1 MKILKRLDVLVLK
14 AFFGPFVLTVVVVTF
29 IFLTQTI
36 LKYIDELVGK
46 GLGFMDYAELIMYF
60 SMNILPV
67 ALPLAILLSSL
78 MTFGNLGQ
86 FNELTAIK
94 SSGISL
100 LRVMVPIA
108 LWVLGCTIGL
118 FYFNNYVV
126 PKANLKA
133 YSLLYDLRQKKPSLD
148 LKPGVF
154 YNGIP
159 GYSIKIV
166 QKFDNDSS
174 IKGVIIYDHTQ
185 GRGNTDVII
194 ADSGSMYLFNNK
206 QYLAL
211 ELFRGNSYS
220 EFKGEN
226 GMSYLQPREF
236 VRNSFDK
243 TQIVFNLSSFDL
255 SRTKEELF
263 SGSRQMKNTS
273 ELTQFIDSVRAEH
286 ARINEHTSSMLQPFY
301 YYADIKQEDTT
312 RSIEN
317 TSAVMDSIQ
326 AKPSTPKQI
335 SIIIPDSV
343 KKTVT
348 LSALYAKVNEKEIAL
363 RAANQARSIKNYIH
377 GNVERDERMI
387 KEVNEF
393 QVTKYQKYTQA
404 VACLVL
410 FLIGAPLGAI
420 IKKGGLGV
428 PVLICIIF
436 FIFYYVFS
444 LTGDKWTKEGVFPAY
459 FAMWFGNAILFV
471 VGLFFLRQAK
481 NDSRILESDFYLIYW
496 DKLLKLVKKK

>member
-1 MKILKRLDVLVLK
+1 MKIIKRLDLLVLK
-14 AFFGPFVLTVVVVTF
+14 AFFGPFILTVFVVTF
-29 IFLTQTI
+29 IFLMQTI

-46 GLGFMDYAELIMYF
+46 GLSYLDYAELMMYF

-100 LRVMVPIA
+100 IRVMVPIA
-108 LWVLGCTIGL
+108 IWVLGCTVGL
-118 FYFNNYVV
+118 YFFNNYVV

-133 YSLLYDLRQKKPSLD
+133 FSLLYDLRQKKPSLD

-185 GRGNTDVII
+185 SRGNTDVII
-194 ADSGSMYLFNNK
+194 ADSGSMYLFNQS

-211 ELFRGNSYS
+211 ELFRGNSYN
-220 EFKGEN
+220 EFKGEG
-226 GMSYLQPREF
+226 GMSYINPEEF

-243 TQIVFNLSSFDL
+243 TKIVFNLSSFDL
-255 SRTKEELF
+255 KKTKEELF
-263 SGSRQMKNTS
+263 MGSRQMKGVD
-273 ELTQFIDSVRAEH
+273 ELDHHIDSIQRMFVSV
-286 ARINEHTSSMLQPFY
+286 NKNSSGMLQPFY
-301 YYADIKQEDTT
+301 YYTT
-312 RSIEN
+312 VNPLDSTKN
-317 TSAVMDSIQ
+317 KAVEHDSI
-326 AKPSTPKQI
+326 KLS
-335 SIIIPDSV
+335 
-343 KKTVT
+343 KK
-348 LSALYAKVNEKEIAL
+348 ALLAESPGKEVAQ
-363 RAANQARSIKNYIH
+363 RAANQARSIKSYLQ
-377 GNVERDERMI
+377 GNVERDERFI
-387 KEVNEF
+387 KEIHEF
-393 QVTKYQKYTQA
+393 EVTKYQKFTQA
-404 VACLVL
+404 VACFVL

-420 IKKGGLGV
+420 IKKGGLGI

-444 LTGDKWTKEGVFPAY
+444 ITGEKWTKEGVYPAD
-459 FAMWFGNAILFV
+459 FAMWFGNGILFC
-471 VGLFFLRQAK
+471 VGLFFMRQAK
-481 NDSRILESDFYLIYW
+481 NDSRILETDFYLIFF
-496 DKLLKLVKKK
+496 DRIKKLLPKKK

>member
-1 MKILKRLDVLVLK
+1 MRFLKRLDVLVLK
-14 AFFGPFVLTVVVVTF
+14 AFFGPFILTVFVVTF
-29 IFLTQTI
+29 IFLMQTI

-46 GLGFMDYAELIMYF
+46 GLGFLDYAELMMYF

-86 FNELTAIK
+86 FNELTAVK

-108 LWVLGCTIGL
+108 IWVIGCTIGL
-118 FYFNNYVV
+118 YFFNNYVV

-166 QKFDNDSS
+166 QKFDNDTS

-185 GRGNTDVII
+185 GRGNTDVIV
-194 ADSGSMYLFNNK
+194 ADSGAMYLFNSSR
-206 QYLAL
+206 YLAL
-211 ELFRGNSYS
+211 ELFHGNSYS
-220 EFKGEN
+220 EVKGEEGAGDKSN
-226 GMSYLQPREF
+226 MIPEEF
-236 VRNSFDK
+236 MRNAFEK
-243 TQIVFNLSSFDL
+243 TRIVFDLASFDL

-263 SGSRQMKNTS
+263 TGSRQMKTTG
-273 ELTQFIDSVRAEH
+273 ELSKHIDSMKSTIVRLNQH
-286 ARINEHTSSMLQPFY
+286 NSGMLQPFY
-301 YYADIKQEDTT
+301 YYLDVDTADAIKYPPMIAGVNISKKDLVT
-312 RSIEN
+312 
-317 TSAVMDSIQ
+317 DS
-326 AKPSTPKQI
+326 T
-335 SIIIPDSV
+335 V
-343 KKTVT
+343 K
-348 LSALYAKVNEKEIAL
+348 AIAQ
-363 RAANQARSIKNYIH
+363 RAANQARSVKTYLESI
-377 GNVERDERMI
+377 VERDENMT
-387 KEVNEF
+387 KEIHEF
-393 QVTKYQKYTQA
+393 QVTEYQKYTQA
-404 VACLVL
+404 VACFVL

-420 IKKGGLGV
+420 IKKGGLGI

-444 LTGDKWTKEGVFPAY
+444 ITGEKWTKEGVYPAN
-459 FAMWFGNAILFV
+459 FAMWFGNAILFCI
-471 VGLFFLRQAK
+471 GLF
-481 NDSRILESDFYLIYW
+481 LIT
-496 DKLLKLVKKK
+496 K

>member
-1 MKILKRLDVLVLK
+1 MRIIKRLDILVLK
-14 AFFGPFVLTVVVVTF
+14 AFFGPFILTVFVVTF
-29 IFLTQTI
+29 IFLMQTI

-46 GLGFMDYAELIMYF
+46 GLGYLDYAELMMYF

-108 LWVLGCTIGL
+108 IWVLGCTVGL
-118 FYFNNYVV
+118 LYFNNYIV

-133 YSLLYDLRQKKPSLD
+133 FSLLYDLRQKKPSLD
-148 LKPGVF
+148 LKPGIF

-166 QKFDNDSS
+166 QKFDNDTS

-185 GRGNTDVII
+185 GRGNTDVIA
-194 ADSGSMYLFNNK
+194 ADSGAMYLFNDN

-211 ELFRGNSYS
+211 ELFNGNSYS
-220 EFKGEN
+220 ELKTESG
-226 GMSYLQPREF
+226 GPMSFLNPQEF
-236 VRNSFDK
+236 VRNAFSK
-243 TQIVFNLSSFDL
+243 TRIVFNLSSFDL

-263 SGSRQMKNTS
+263 TGSRQMKRID
-273 ELTQFIDSVRAEH
+273 ELTHHIDSVQNVFVQV
-286 ARINEHTSSMLQPFY
+286 NENTSGMLQPFY
-301 YYADIKQEDTT
+301 YYTQVAKKDSSMMKKIRVKNDTLT
-312 RSIEN
+312 RTNLLKVKN
-317 TSAVMDSIQ
+317 T
-326 AKPSTPKQI
+326 
-335 SIIIPDSV
+335 
-343 KKTVT
+343 
-348 LSALYAKVNEKEIAL
+348 KEIAT
-363 RAANQARSIKNYIH
+363 RAANQARSVKAYIN
-377 GNVERDERMI
+377 GNLERDKNMI
-387 KEVNEF
+387 KEIHEF
-393 QVTKYQKYTQA
+393 EVTKYQKYTQA
-404 VACLVL
+404 VACFVL

-444 LTGDKWTKEGVFPAY
+444 ITGEKWTKEGVYPAD
-459 FAMWFGNAILFV
+459 FAMWFGNAILFCI
-471 VGLFFLRQAK
+471 GLFFMRQAK
-481 NDSRILESDFYLIYW
+481 NDSRILETDFYLILW
-496 DKLLKLVKKK
+496 DRLQKVFQKKK

>member
-1 MKILKRLDVLVLK
+1 MRIIKRLDILVLK
-14 AFFGPFVLTVVVVTF
+14 AFFGPFILTVFVVTF
-29 IFLTQTI
+29 IFLMQTI

-46 GLGFMDYAELIMYF
+46 GLSYLDYAELMMYF

-86 FNELTAIK
+86 FNELTAVK

-108 LWVLGCTIGL
+108 VWVVGCTIGL
-118 FYFNNYVV
+118 FFFNNYVV

-133 YSLLYDLRQKKPSLD
+133 FSLLYDLRQKKPSLD

-159 GYSIKIV
+159 GYSIKVV
-166 QKFDNDSS
+166 QKFDNDTS

-185 GRGNTDVII
+185 GRGNTDIII
-194 ADSGSMYLFNNK
+194 ADSGAMYLFNNK

-211 ELFRGNSYS
+211 ELFNGNSYS
-220 EFKGEN
+220 EFKTEG
-226 GMSYLQPREF
+226 GGGRSYLMPQEF
-236 VRNSFDK
+236 MRNAFDK
-243 TQIVFNLSSFDL
+243 TQIVFNLASFDL

-263 SGSRQMKNTS
+263 TGSRQMKNTI
-273 ELTQFIDSVRAEH
+273 ELTNHIDSIKKSFVQ
-286 ARINEHTSSMLQPFY
+286 INKNTSGMLQPFY
-301 YYADIKQEDTT
+301 YYADVNPADTGK
-312 RSIEN
+312 SI
-317 TSAVMDSIQ
+317 TKSAAVAVTNDS
-326 AKPSTPKQI
+326 
-335 SIIIPDSV
+335 
-343 KKTVT
+343 
-348 LSALYAKVNEKEIAL
+348 LLKESSGKDVAQ
-363 RAANQARSIKNYIH
+363 RAANQARSVKSYLQS
-377 GNVERDERMI
+377 NVERDQNMQ
-387 KEVNEF
+387 KEIREF
-393 QVTKYQKYTQA
+393 EVTKYQKYTQA
-404 VACLVL
+404 VACFVL

-444 LTGDKWTKEGVFPAY
+444 ITGEKWTKEGVYPAD
-459 FAMWFGNAILFV
+459 FAMWFGNAILFCI
-471 VGLFFLRQAK
+471 GLFFMRQAK
-481 NDSRILESDFYLIYW
+481 NDSRILETDFYLILF
-496 DKLLKLVKKK
+496 DKFRKLLPGRK

>member
-1 MKILKRLDVLVLK
+1 MKIIKRLDILVLK
-14 AFFGPFVLTVVVVTF
+14 AFFGPFLLTVVVVTF
-29 IFLTQTI
+29 IFLMQTI

-46 GLGFMDYAELIMYF
+46 GLSYLDYAELMMYF

-100 LRVMVPIA
+100 IRVMVPIA
-108 LWVLGCTIGL
+108 IWVLGCTIGL
-118 FYFNNYVV
+118 FFFNNYVV

-133 YSLLYDLRQKKPSLD
+133 FSLLYDLRQKKPSLD

-206 QYLAL
+206 EYLAL
-211 ELFRGNSYS
+211 ELFHGNSYS
-220 EFKGEN
+220 EYKGEN
-226 GMSYLQPREF
+226 GASFLNPQEF
-236 VRNSFDK
+236 VRNAFDK
-243 TQIVFNLSSFDL
+243 TQIMFNLSSFDL

-263 SGSRQMKNTS
+263 TGSRQMMPVDK
-273 ELTQFIDSVRAEH
+273 LDHHIDSIRNNFLILNKNV
-286 ARINEHTSSMLQPFY
+286 SGMLQPFY
-301 YYADIKQEDTT
+301 YYTIV
-312 RSIEN
+312 SVN
-317 TSAVMDSIQ
+317 DS
-326 AKPSTPKQI
+326 TEG
-335 SIIIPDSV
+335 
-343 KKTVT
+343 KTVNPVVTNIT
-348 LSALYAKVNEKEIAL
+348 LDSLLKGSSAKLIAQ
-363 RAANQARSIKNYIH
+363 RAANQARSVKTYIQ
-377 GNVERDERMI
+377 GNLERDKNME
-387 KEVNEF
+387 KEIHEF
-393 QVTKYQKYTQA
+393 EVTKYQKYTQA
-404 VACLVL
+404 VACFVL

-444 LTGDKWTKEGVFPAY
+444 ITGEKWTKEGVYPAD
-459 FAMWFGNAILFV
+459 FAMWFGNAILFF

-481 NDSRILESDFYLIYW
+481 NDSRILESDFYLVFW
-496 DKLLKLVKKK
+496 DKIQKMIPKRK

>member
-1 MKILKRLDVLVLK
+1 MKIIKRLDVLVLK
-14 AFFGPFVLTVVVVTF
+14 AFFGPFLLTVVVVTF
-29 IFLTQTI
+29 IFLMQTI

-46 GLGFMDYAELIMYF
+46 GLSYIDYAELMMYF

-100 LRVMVPIA
+100 IRVMVPIA
-108 LWVLGCTIGL
+108 IWVMGCTVGL

-133 YSLLYDLRQKKPSLD
+133 FSLLYDLRQKKPSLD

-211 ELFRGNSYS
+211 ELFHGNSYS
-220 EFKGEN
+220 EYKGEGGVSFLN
-226 GMSYLQPREF
+226 PQEF
-236 VRNSFDK
+236 VRNAFDK
-243 TQIVFNLSSFDL
+243 TQIIFNLSSFDL

-263 SGSRQMKNTS
+263 TGSRQMKTTY
-273 ELTQFIDSVRAEH
+273 ELDHHIDSVQKNYKAVN
-286 ARINEHTSSMLQPFY
+286 ANVGGMLQPFY
-301 YYADIKQEDTT
+301 YYTNVNI
-312 RSIEN
+312 N
-317 TSAVMDSIQ
+317 DST
-326 AKPSTPKQI
+326 KE
-335 SIIIPDSV
+335 
-343 KKTVT
+343 KTVNDTIIGQVT
-348 LSALYAKVNEKEIAL
+348 LDSLLKESPAKVVAQ
-363 RAANQARSIKNYIH
+363 RAANQARSVKTYIAA
-377 GNVERDERMI
+377 NVERDKNME
-387 KEVNEF
+387 KEIHEF
-393 QVTKYQKYTQA
+393 EVTKYQKYTQA
-404 VACLVL
+404 VACFVL

-444 LTGDKWTKEGVFPAY
+444 ITGEKWTKEGVYPAD
-459 FAMWFGNAILFV
+459 FAMWFGNAILFC

-481 NDSRILESDFYLIYW
+481 NDSRILESDFYLVVW
-496 DKLLKLVKKK
+496 DKIHKLVVRKK

>member
-1 MKILKRLDVLVLK
+1 MRLLKRLDILVLK
-14 AFFGPFVLTVVVVTF
+14 AFFGPFILTVFVVTF
-29 IFLTQTI
+29 IFLMQTI

-46 GLGFMDYAELIMYF
+46 GLSYLDYAELMMYF

-86 FNELTAIK
+86 FNELTAVK

-108 LWVLGCTIGL
+108 VWVLGCTVGL
-118 FYFNNYVV
+118 FFFNNYVV

-133 YSLLYDLRQKKPSLD
+133 FSLLYDLRQKKPSLD

-159 GYSIKIV
+159 GYSIKVV
-166 QKFDNDSS
+166 QKFDNDTS

-185 GRGNTDVII
+185 GRGNTDIII
-194 ADSGSMYLFNNK
+194 ADSGAMYLFNNK

-211 ELFRGNSYS
+211 ELFKGNSYS
-220 EFKGEN
+220 EFKSEGSGGRGYMMPE
-226 GMSYLQPREF
+226 EF
-236 VRNSFDK
+236 MRNSFDK
-243 TQIVFNLSSFDL
+243 TQIVFDLASFDL

-263 SGSRQMKNTS
+263 TGSRQMKNTG
-273 ELTQFIDSVRAEH
+273 ELSDHIDS
-286 ARINEHTSSMLQPFY
+286 IHTSYIQVNMHTSGMLQPFY
-301 YYADIKQEDTT
+301 YYVNVNPKDTS
-312 RSIEN
+312 RD
-317 TSAVMDSIQ
+317 V
-326 AKPSTPKQI
+326 AKTAG
-335 SIIIPDSV
+335 V
-343 KKTVT
+343 TVT
-348 LSALYAKVNEKEIAL
+348 KAALLKEASAKEVAK
-363 RAANQARSIKNYIH
+363 RAANQARSIKSYLQSNVDRDKNMQKEIH
-377 GNVERDERMI
+377 
-387 KEVNEF
+387 EF
-393 QVTKYQKYTQA
+393 EVTKYQKYTQA
-404 VACLVL
+404 VACFVL

-444 LTGDKWTKEGVFPAY
+444 ITGEKWTKEGVYPAN
-459 FAMWFGNAILFV
+459 FAMWFGNGILFCI
-471 VGLFFLRQAK
+471 GLFFMRQAK
-481 NDSRILESDFYLIYW
+481 NDSRILESDFYLIFF
-496 DKLLKLVKKK
+496 DKVKKMLPGKK

>member
-1 MKILKRLDVLVLK
+1 MRFLKRLDVLVLK
-14 AFFGPFVLTVVVVTF
+14 AFFGPFILTVFVVTF
-29 IFLTQTI
+29 IFLMQTI

-46 GLGFMDYAELIMYF
+46 GLGFLDYAELMMYF

-86 FNELTAIK
+86 FNELTAVK

-108 LWVLGCTIGL
+108 IWVIGCTIGL
-118 FYFNNYVV
+118 YFFNNYVV

-166 QKFDNDSS
+166 QKFDNDTS

-185 GRGNTDVII
+185 GRGNTDVIV
-194 ADSGSMYLFNNK
+194 ADSGAMYLFNSSR
-206 QYLAL
+206 YLAL
-211 ELFRGNSYS
+211 ELFHGNSYS
-220 EFKGEN
+220 EVKGEEGAGEKSN
-226 GMSYLQPREF
+226 MIPEEF
-236 VRNSFDK
+236 MRNAFEK
-243 TQIVFNLSSFDL
+243 TRIVFDLASFDL

-263 SGSRQMKNTS
+263 TGSRQMKTTG
-273 ELTQFIDSVRAEH
+273 ELSKHIDSMQSTIVRLNQH
-286 ARINEHTSSMLQPFY
+286 NSGMLQPFY
-301 YYADIKQEDTT
+301 YYLDVDTADAIKYPPKIAGVNISKKDLVT
-312 RSIEN
+312 
-317 TSAVMDSIQ
+317 DS
-326 AKPSTPKQI
+326 T
-335 SIIIPDSV
+335 V
-343 KKTVT
+343 K
-348 LSALYAKVNEKEIAL
+348 AIAQ
-363 RAANQARSIKNYIH
+363 RAANQARSIKTYLESI
-377 GNVERDERMI
+377 VERDANMT
-387 KEVNEF
+387 KEIHEF
-393 QVTKYQKYTQA
+393 QVTEYQKYTQA
-404 VACLVL
+404 VACFVL

-420 IKKGGLGV
+420 IKKGGLGI

-444 LTGDKWTKEGVFPAY
+444 ITGEKWTKEGVYPAD
-459 FAMWFGNAILFV
+459 FAMWFGNGILFCI
-471 VGLFFLRQAK
+471 GLFFMRQAK
-481 NDSRILESDFYLIYW
+481 NDSRILESDFYLIW
-496 DKLLKLVKKK
+496 IDKIKKMLPSRK

>member
-1 MKILKRLDVLVLK
+1 MRFLKRLDVLVLK
-14 AFFGPFVLTVVVVTF
+14 AFFGPFVLTVFVVTF
-29 IFLTQTI
+29 IFLMQTI
-36 LKYIDELVGK
+36 LKYVDELVGK
-46 GLGFMDYAELIMYF
+46 GLGFLDYAELMMYF

-86 FNELTAIK
+86 FNELTAVK

-108 LWVLGCTIGL
+108 IWVIGCTIGL
-118 FYFNNYVV
+118 YFFNNYVV

-166 QKFDNDSS
+166 QKFNNDTS

-185 GRGNTDVII
+185 GRGNTDIII
-194 ADSGSMYLFNNK
+194 ADSGAMYLFNSSR
-206 QYLAL
+206 YLAL
-211 ELFRGNSYS
+211 ELFHGNSYS
-220 EFKGEN
+220 EVKEEDGSGGNNNNKIPE
-226 GMSYLQPREF
+226 EF
-236 VRNSFDK
+236 MRNAFEK
-243 TQIVFNLSSFDL
+243 TRIVFDLASFDL

-263 SGSRQMKNTS
+263 TGSRQMKTTG
-273 ELTQFIDSVRAEH
+273 ELARHIDSVQATILRLNQH
-286 ARINEHTSSMLQPFY
+286 NSGMLQPFY
-301 YYADIKQEDTT
+301 YYLKIDPADTIKDPPRIAGITSLNDTLFT
-312 RSIEN
+312 DS
-317 TSAVMDSIQ
+317 TS
-326 AKPSTPKQI
+326 
-335 SIIIPDSV
+335 
-343 KKTVT
+343 
-348 LSALYAKVNEKEIAL
+348 KVIAQ
-363 RAANQARSIKNYIH
+363 RAANQARSIKAYLES
-377 GNVERDERMI
+377 NVERDENMV
-387 KEVNEF
+387 KEIHEF
-393 QVTKYQKYTQA
+393 QVTEYQKYTQA
-404 VACLVL
+404 VACFVL

-444 LTGDKWTKEGVFPAY
+444 ITGEKWTKEGVYPAN
-459 FAMWFGNAILFV
+459 FAMWFGNGILFCI
-471 VGLFFLRQAK
+471 GLFFMRQAK
-481 NDSRILESDFYLIYW
+481 NDSRILESDFYLIW
-496 DKLLKLVKKK
+496 IDKIKKIVKTKK

>member
-1 MKILKRLDVLVLK
+1 MKFIKRLDILVLK
-14 AFFGPFVLTVVVVTF
+14 AFFGPFILTVFVVTF
-29 IFLTQTI
+29 IFLMQTI

-46 GLGFMDYAELIMYF
+46 GLGYLDYAELMMYF

-108 LWVLGCTIGL
+108 IWVLGCTAGL
-118 FYFNNYVV
+118 LYFNNYVV

-133 YSLLYDLRQKKPSLD
+133 FSLLYDLRQKKPSLD
-148 LKPGVF
+148 LKPGIF

-166 QKFDNDSS
+166 QKFDNDTS

-185 GRGNTDVII
+185 GRGNTDVIV
-194 ADSGSMYLFNNK
+194 ADSGAMYLFNDN

-220 EFKGEN
+220 EFKGEGAG
-226 GMSYLQPREF
+226 GMSFLNPQEF

-263 SGSRQMKNTS
+263 TGSRQMKRID
-273 ELTQFIDSVRAEH
+273 ELTYHIDSVQKVYV
-286 ARINEHTSSMLQPFY
+286 NVNSNTSGMIQPFY
-301 YYADIKQEDTT
+301 YYTQVARNDSSMIKKIKVKNDTL
-312 RSIEN
+312 
-317 TSAVMDSIQ
+317 
-326 AKPSTPKQI
+326 K
-335 SIIIPDSV
+335 V
-343 KKTVT
+343 KK
-348 LSALYAKVNEKEIAL
+348 LLESENSKEIAV
-363 RAANQARSIKNYIH
+363 RAANQARSIKAYIH
-377 GNVERDERMI
+377 GNVDRDSQLI
-387 KEVNEF
+387 KEIHEF
-393 QVTKYQKYTQA
+393 EVTKYQKYTQA
-404 VACLVL
+404 IACFVL

-444 LTGDKWTKEGVFPAY
+444 ITGEKWTKEGVYPAN
-459 FAMWFGNAILFV
+459 FAMWFGNGILFC
-471 VGLFFLRQAK
+471 VGLFFMRQAK
-481 NDSRILESDFYLIYW
+481 NDSRILETDFYLIIW
-496 DKLLKLVKKK
+496 DRVQKVFKKKK

>member
-1 MKILKRLDVLVLK
+1 MRILKRLDILVLK

-46 GLGFMDYAELIMYF
+46 GLGFLDYAELIMYF
-60 SMNILPV
+60 SMNILPI

-78 MTFGNLGQ
+78 MTFGNLGE

-100 LRVMVPIA
+100 LRVMVPISI
-108 LWVLGCTIGL
+108 WVFVCTIGL

-126 PKANLKA
+126 PFANLKA

-166 QKFDNDSS
+166 QKFDNDTS
-174 IKGVIIYDHTQ
+174 IKGVVIYDHTQ

-220 EFKGEN
+220 EFRSEN
-226 GMSYLQPREF
+226 GMSNVAPQEF
-236 VRNSFDK
+236 MRNAFDK
-243 TQIVFNLSSFDL
+243 TKIIFNLSSFDL
-255 SRTKEELF
+255 NRTKEELF
-263 SGSRQMKNTS
+263 TGSRQMMGIS
-273 ELTQFIDSVRAEH
+273 ELKHHIDSVGKEI
-286 ARINEHTSSMLQPFY
+286 ARMNNQATSMLQPFY
-301 YYADIKQEDTT
+301 YYTT
-312 RSIEN
+312 VRIG
-317 TSAVMDSIQ
+317 
-326 AKPSTPKQI
+326 
-335 SIIIPDSV
+335 DSV
-343 KKTVT
+343 NAVKKKIDYTKLRKTVN
-348 LSALYAKVNEKEIAL
+348 LDSLFESVKGRGIAN
-363 RAANQARSIKNYIH
+363 RAANQARSIKTYIQ
-377 GNVERDERMI
+377 GNVERDQRMR

-404 VACLVL
+404 AACLVL

-444 LTGDKWTKEGVFPAY
+444 LTGEKWTKEGVFPPY
-459 FAMWFGNAILFV
+459 IAMWFGNLILFMA
-471 VGLFFLRQAK
+471 GLFFMRQAK
-481 NDSRILESDFYLIYW
+481 NDSRILESDFYLILW
-496 DKLLKLVKKK
+496 GKIIKIFQKK

>member
-1 MKILKRLDVLVLK
+1 MRFLKRLDVLVLK
-14 AFFGPFVLTVVVVTF
+14 AFFGPFILTVFVVTF
-29 IFLTQTI
+29 IFLMQTI

-46 GLGFMDYAELIMYF
+46 GLGFLDYAELMMYF

-86 FNELTAIK
+86 FNELTAVK

-108 LWVLGCTIGL
+108 IWVIGCTIGL
-118 FYFNNYVV
+118 YFFNNYVV

-166 QKFDNDSS
+166 QKFDNDTS

-185 GRGNTDVII
+185 GRGNTDVIV
-194 ADSGSMYLFNNK
+194 ADSGAMYLFNSSR
-206 QYLAL
+206 YLAL
-211 ELFRGNSYS
+211 ELFHGNSYS
-220 EFKGEN
+220 EVKGEEGAGDKSN
-226 GMSYLQPREF
+226 MIPEEF
-236 VRNSFDK
+236 MRNAFEK
-243 TQIVFNLSSFDL
+243 TRIVFDLASFDL

-263 SGSRQMKNTS
+263 TGSRQMKTTG
-273 ELTQFIDSVRAEH
+273 ELAKHIDSMQSTIVRLNQH
-286 ARINEHTSSMLQPFY
+286 NSGMLQPFY
-301 YYADIKQEDTT
+301 YYLDVDTADAIKYPMIAGVNISKKDLVT
-312 RSIEN
+312 
-317 TSAVMDSIQ
+317 DS
-326 AKPSTPKQI
+326 T
-335 SIIIPDSV
+335 V
-343 KKTVT
+343 K
-348 LSALYAKVNEKEIAL
+348 AIAQ
-363 RAANQARSIKNYIH
+363 RAANQARSVKTYLESI
-377 GNVERDERMI
+377 VERDENMT
-387 KEVNEF
+387 KEIHEF
-393 QVTKYQKYTQA
+393 QVTEYQKYTQA
-404 VACLVL
+404 VACFVL

-420 IKKGGLGV
+420 IKKGGLGI

-444 LTGDKWTKEGVFPAY
+444 ITGEKWTKEGVYPAD
-459 FAMWFGNAILFV
+459 FAMWFGNGILFLI
-471 VGLFFLRQAK
+471 GLFFMRQAK
-481 NDSRILESDFYLIYW
+481 NDSRILESDFYLIW
-496 DKLLKLVKKK
+496 IDKIKKMLPSRK

>member
-1 MKILKRLDVLVLK
+1 MKILKRLDILVLK

-46 GLGFMDYAELIMYF
+46 GLGFMNYAELIMYF
-60 SMNILPV
+60 SMNILPI

-78 MTFGNLGQ
+78 MTFGNLGE

-100 LRVMVPIA
+100 LRVMVPISI
-108 LWVLGCTIGL
+108 WVLGCTISL

-126 PKANLKA
+126 PWANLKA

-166 QKFDNDSS
+166 QKFDNDTS

-211 ELFRGNSYS
+211 ELFHGNSYS
-220 EFKGEN
+220 EFRSEN
-226 GMSYLQPREF
+226 GMSYIAPKEF
-236 VRNSFDK
+236 MRNQFDK
-243 TQIVFNLSSFDL
+243 TKIIFNLASFDL
-255 SRTKEELF
+255 NRTREELF
-263 SGSRQMKNTS
+263 TGSRQMMPVR
-273 ELTQFIDSVRAEH
+273 ELQHHIDSVTTEVVKM
-286 ARINEHTSSMLQPFY
+286 NGQTTSMLQPFY
-301 YYADIKQEDTT
+301 YY
-312 RSIEN
+312 
-317 TSAVMDSIQ
+317 
-326 AKPSTPKQI
+326 STVRI
-335 SIIIPDSV
+335 GDSV
-343 KKTVT
+343 N
-348 LSALYAKVNEKEIAL
+348 ALKRKVDYAKLSKVVRLDILLDTVKSGKDVAT
-363 RAANQARSIKNYIH
+363 RATNQARSIKTYIQ
-377 GNVERDERMI
+377 GNLERDLRMR

-404 VACLVL
+404 VACIVL

-444 LTGDKWTKEGVFPAY
+444 LTGEKWTKEGVFHPY
-459 FAMWFGNAILFV
+459 FAMWFGNAILFL
-471 VGLFFLRQAK
+471 VGLFFMRQAK
-481 NDSRILESDFYLIYW
+481 NDSRILESDFYLIVW
-496 DKLLKLVKKK
+496 DKFIKIFKKK

>member
-1 MKILKRLDVLVLK
+1 MKIIKRLDILVLK
-14 AFFGPFVLTVVVVTF
+14 AFFGPFFLTVVVVTF
-29 IFLTQTI
+29 IFLMQTI

-46 GLGFMDYAELIMYF
+46 GLGYLDYAELMMYF
-60 SMNILPV
+60 SMNILPI

-108 LWVLGCTIGL
+108 IWVLGCTVGL
-118 FYFNNYVV
+118 LYFNNYVV

-133 YSLLYDLRQKKPSLD
+133 FSLLYDLRQKKPSLD

-166 QKFDNDSS
+166 QKFDNDTS

-185 GRGNTDVII
+185 GRGNTDVIV
-194 ADSGSMYLFNNK
+194 ADSGAMYLFNDN

-211 ELFRGNSYS
+211 ELFKGNSYS
-220 EFKGEN
+220 EFKGDAGGASFLN
-226 GMSYLQPREF
+226 PQEF
-236 VRNSFDK
+236 VRNAFDK
-243 TQIVFNLSSFDL
+243 TQIIFNLSSFDL
-255 SRTKEELF
+255 NRTKEELF
-263 SGSRQMKNTS
+263 TGSRQMKRID
-273 ELTQFIDSVRAEH
+273 ELTHHIDSIQGIYKNV
-286 ARINEHTSSMLQPFY
+286 NQNSGGMLQPFY
-301 YYADIKQEDTT
+301 YYTQVNKNDTAKTKNIRVKNDTLT
-312 RSIEN
+312 RTNLLKSKN
-317 TSAVMDSIQ
+317 A
-326 AKPSTPKQI
+326 
-335 SIIIPDSV
+335 
-343 KKTVT
+343 
-348 LSALYAKVNEKEIAL
+348 KEIAI
-363 RAANQARSIKNYIH
+363 RAANQARSVKAYIQS
-377 GNVERDERMI
+377 NMVERDERLM
-387 KEVNEF
+387 KEIHEF
-393 QVTKYQKYTQA
+393 EVTKYQKYTQA
-404 VACLVL
+404 VACFVL

-444 LTGDKWTKEGVFPAY
+444 ITGEKWTKEGVYPAD
-459 FAMWFGNAILFV
+459 FAMWFGNAILLL
-471 VGLFFLRQAK
+471 VGLFFMRQAK
-481 NDSRILESDFYLIYW
+481 NDSRLLETDFYLILW
-496 DKLLKLVKKK
+496 DRVRKVFQKTK

>member
-1 MKILKRLDVLVLK
+1 MKIIKRLDILVLK

-29 IFLTQTI
+29 IFLMQTI

-46 GLGFMDYAELIMYF
+46 GLSYLDYAELMMYF

-100 LRVMVPIA
+100 IRVMVPIA
-108 LWVLGCTIGL
+108 IWVLGCTIGL
-118 FYFNNYVV
+118 FFFNNYVV

-133 YSLLYDLRQKKPSLD
+133 FSLLYDLRQKKPSLD

-206 QYLAL
+206 EYLAL
-211 ELFRGNSYS
+211 ELFHGNSYS
-220 EFKGEN
+220 EYKGESGLN
-226 GMSYLQPREF
+226 FLNPQEF
-236 VRNSFDK
+236 VRNAFDK
-243 TQIVFNLSSFDL
+243 TQIMFNLSSFDL

-263 SGSRQMKNTS
+263 TGSRQMMPVDK
-273 ELTQFIDSVRAEH
+273 LDHHIDSIRNNFKILNKNV
-286 ARINEHTSSMLQPFY
+286 SGMLQPFY
-301 YYADIKQEDTT
+301 YYTVVSLNDSTKDKTINPVMINIT
-312 RSIEN
+312 R
-317 TSAVMDSIQ
+317 DSLLKDAP
-326 AKPSTPKQI
+326 AKIVAQ
-335 SIIIPDSV
+335 
-343 KKTVT
+343 
-348 LSALYAKVNEKEIAL
+348 
-363 RAANQARSIKNYIH
+363 RAANQARSVKTYIQ
-377 GNVERDERMI
+377 GNLERDKNME
-387 KEVNEF
+387 KEIHEF
-393 QVTKYQKYTQA
+393 EVTKYQKYTQA
-404 VACLVL
+404 VACFVL

-444 LTGDKWTKEGVFPAY
+444 ITGEKWTKEGVYPAD
-459 FAMWFGNAILFV
+459 FAMWFGNAILFC

-481 NDSRILESDFYLIYW
+481 NDSRILESDFYLIFW
-496 DKLLKLVKKK
+496 DKIQKMIPKRK

>member
-1 MKILKRLDVLVLK
+1 MRILKRLDILVLK
-14 AFFGPFVLTVVVVTF
+14 AFFGPFILTVFVVTF
-29 IFLTQTI
+29 IFLMQTI

-46 GLGFMDYAELIMYF
+46 GLSYLDYAELMMYF

-86 FNELTAIK
+86 FNELTAVK
-94 SSGISL
+94 SAGISL

-108 LWVLGCTIGL
+108 VWVMGCTVGL
-118 FYFNNYVV
+118 FFFNNYVV

-133 YSLLYDLRQKKPSLD
+133 FSLLYDLRQKKPSLD

-159 GYSIKIV
+159 GYSIKVV
-166 QKFDNDSS
+166 QKFDNDTS

-185 GRGNTDVII
+185 GRGNTDIII
-194 ADSGSMYLFNNK
+194 ADSGAMYLFNNR

-220 EFKGEN
+220 EFKTEG
-226 GMSYLQPREF
+226 GGGGGRGYLMPQEF
-236 VRNSFDK
+236 MRNSFDK
-243 TQIVFNLSSFDL
+243 TQIVFDLASFDL

-263 SGSRQMKNTS
+263 TGSRQMKNTT
-273 ELTQFIDSVRAEH
+273 ELTHHIDSIHTNFITV
-286 ARINEHTSSMLQPFY
+286 NQHTSGMLQPFY
-301 YYADIKQEDTT
+301 YYVTVNPKDTVKLVAK
-312 RSIEN
+312 
-317 TSAVMDSIQ
+317 SAI
-326 AKPSTPKQI
+326 APGT
-335 SIIIPDSV
+335 
-343 KKTVT
+343 
-348 LSALYAKVNEKEIAL
+348 NEQLLKESPAAEVAR
-363 RAANQARSIKNYIH
+363 RAANQARSIKAYLQS
-377 GNVERDERMI
+377 NVERDENMMQEI
-387 KEVNEF
+387 HEF
-393 QVTKYQKYTQA
+393 EVTKYQKYTQA
-404 VACLVL
+404 VACFVL

-444 LTGDKWTKEGVFPAY
+444 ITGEKWTKEGVYPAN
-459 FAMWFGNAILFV
+459 FAMWFGNGILFCI
-471 VGLFFLRQAK
+471 GLFFMRQAK
-481 NDSRILESDFYLIYW
+481 NDSRILESDFYLIFF
-496 DKLLKLVKKK
+496 DKVKKMIPSRK

>member
-1 MKILKRLDVLVLK
+1 MRILKRLDILVLK
-14 AFFGPFVLTVVVVTF
+14 AFFGPFILTVFVVTF
-29 IFLTQTI
+29 IFLMQTI

-46 GLGFMDYAELIMYF
+46 GLSYLDYAELMMYF

-86 FNELTAIK
+86 FNELTAVK

-108 LWVLGCTIGL
+108 VWVVGCTIGL
-118 FYFNNYVV
+118 FFFNNYVV

-133 YSLLYDLRQKKPSLD
+133 FSLLYDLRQKKPSLD

-159 GYSIKIV
+159 GYSIKVV
-166 QKFDNDSS
+166 QKFDNDTS

-185 GRGNTDVII
+185 GRGNTDIII
-194 ADSGSMYLFNNK
+194 ADSGAMYLFNNK

-211 ELFRGNSYS
+211 ELFKGNSYS
-220 EFKGEN
+220 EFKTEGGGN
-226 GMSYLQPREF
+226 GRGYLIPKEF
-236 VRNSFDK
+236 MRNSFDK
-243 TQIVFNLSSFDL
+243 TQIVFDLASFDL

-263 SGSRQMKNTS
+263 TGSRQMKNTG
-273 ELTQFIDSVRAEH
+273 ELTAHIDSIETNYIQV
-286 ARINEHTSSMLQPFY
+286 NMHTSGMLQPFY
-301 YYADIKQEDTT
+301 YYVNVNPKDT
-312 RSIEN
+312 
-317 TSAVMDSIQ
+317 
-326 AKPSTPKQI
+326 AKPVAKSAGFL
-335 SIIIPDSV
+335 
-343 KKTVT
+343 VT
-348 LSALYAKVNEKEIAL
+348 NKELLKESSAKDVAK
-363 RAANQARSIKNYIH
+363 RAANQARSVKSYLQS
-377 GNVERDERMI
+377 NVERDQNMQ
-387 KEVNEF
+387 KEIHEF
-393 QVTKYQKYTQA
+393 EVTKYQKYTQA
-404 VACLVL
+404 VACFVL

-444 LTGDKWTKEGVFPAY
+444 ITGEKWTKEGVYPAD
-459 FAMWFGNAILFV
+459 FAMWFGNGILFCI
-471 VGLFFLRQAK
+471 GLFFMRQAK
-481 NDSRILESDFYLIYW
+481 NDSRILESDFYLILF
-496 DKLLKLVKKK
+496 DKVKKMLPVRK

>member
-1 MKILKRLDVLVLK
+1 MRILKRLDVLVLK
-14 AFFGPFVLTVVVVTF
+14 AFFGPFILTVFVVTF
-29 IFLTQTI
+29 IFLMQTI

-46 GLGFMDYAELIMYF
+46 GLSYLDYAELMMYF

-86 FNELTAIK
+86 FNELTAVK

-100 LRVMVPIA
+100 LRVMVPVA
-108 LWVLGCTIGL
+108 VWVMGCTVGL
-118 FYFNNYVV
+118 FFFNNYVV

-133 YSLLYDLRQKKPSLD
+133 FSLLYDLRQKKPSLD

-159 GYSIKIV
+159 GYSIKVV
-166 QKFDNDSS
+166 QKFDNDTS

-194 ADSGSMYLFNNK
+194 ADSGAMYLFNNS

-211 ELFRGNSYS
+211 ELFHGNSYS
-220 EFKGEN
+220 EFKSESSGGSN
-226 GMSYLQPREF
+226 YLMPEEF
-236 VRNSFDK
+236 MRNAFDK
-243 TQIVFNLSSFDL
+243 TQIVFNLASFDL

-263 SGSRQMKNTS
+263 TGSRQMQNTTELTHHIDSIHTTFINVNKNTS
-273 ELTQFIDSVRAEH
+273 G
-286 ARINEHTSSMLQPFY
+286 MLQPFY
-301 YYADIKQEDTT
+301 YYVNVNLKDTIKDVPKVATVPVTKELLLKE
-312 RSIEN
+312 S
-317 TSAVMDSIQ
+317 SATEV
-326 AKPSTPKQI
+326 AK
-335 SIIIPDSV
+335 
-343 KKTVT
+343 
-348 LSALYAKVNEKEIAL
+348 
-363 RAANQARSIKNYIH
+363 RAANQARSIKAYLQS
-377 GNVERDERMI
+377 NVERDQNMQ
-387 KEVNEF
+387 KEIHEF
-393 QVTKYQKYTQA
+393 EVTKYQKYTQA
-404 VACLVL
+404 VACFVL

-444 LTGDKWTKEGVFPAY
+444 ITGEKWTKEGVYPAN
-459 FAMWFGNAILFV
+459 FAMWFGNGILFCI
-471 VGLFFLRQAK
+471 GLFFMRQAK
-481 NDSRILESDFYLIYW
+481 NDSRILESDFYLVFF
-496 DKLLKLVKKK
+496 DKVKKMIPSKK

>member
-1 MKILKRLDVLVLK
+1 MRFLKRLDVLVLK
-14 AFFGPFVLTVVVVTF
+14 AFFGPFILTVFVVTF
-29 IFLTQTI
+29 IFLMQTI

-46 GLGFMDYAELIMYF
+46 GLGFLDYAELMMYF

-86 FNELTAIK
+86 FNELTAVK

-108 LWVLGCTIGL
+108 IWVIGCTIGL
-118 FYFNNYVV
+118 YFFNNYVV

-166 QKFDNDSS
+166 QKFDNDTS

-185 GRGNTDVII
+185 GRGNTDVIV
-194 ADSGSMYLFNNK
+194 ADSGAMYLFNSSR
-206 QYLAL
+206 YLAL
-211 ELFRGNSYS
+211 ELFHGNSYS
-220 EFKGEN
+220 EVKGEEGAGDKSN
-226 GMSYLQPREF
+226 MIPEEF
-236 VRNSFDK
+236 MRNAFEK
-243 TQIVFNLSSFDL
+243 TRIVFDLASFDL

-263 SGSRQMKNTS
+263 TGSRQMKTTG
-273 ELTQFIDSVRAEH
+273 ELSKHIDSMKSTIVRLNQH
-286 ARINEHTSSMLQPFY
+286 NSGMLQPFY
-301 YYADIKQEDTT
+301 YYLDVDTADAIKYPPMIAGVNISKKDLVT
-312 RSIEN
+312 
-317 TSAVMDSIQ
+317 DS
-326 AKPSTPKQI
+326 T
-335 SIIIPDSV
+335 V
-343 KKTVT
+343 K
-348 LSALYAKVNEKEIAL
+348 AIAQ
-363 RAANQARSIKNYIH
+363 RAANQARSVKTYLESI
-377 GNVERDERMI
+377 VERDENMT
-387 KEVNEF
+387 KEIHEF
-393 QVTKYQKYTQA
+393 QVTEYQKYTQA
-404 VACLVL
+404 VACFVL

-420 IKKGGLGV
+420 IKKGGLGI

-444 LTGDKWTKEGVFPAY
+444 ITGEKWTKEGVYPAN
-459 FAMWFGNAILFV
+459 FAMWFGNAILFCI
-471 VGLFFLRQAK
+471 GLFFMRQAK
-481 NDSRILESDFYLIYW
+481 NDSRILESDFYLIW
-496 DKLLKLVKKK
+496 IDKIKKMLPSRK